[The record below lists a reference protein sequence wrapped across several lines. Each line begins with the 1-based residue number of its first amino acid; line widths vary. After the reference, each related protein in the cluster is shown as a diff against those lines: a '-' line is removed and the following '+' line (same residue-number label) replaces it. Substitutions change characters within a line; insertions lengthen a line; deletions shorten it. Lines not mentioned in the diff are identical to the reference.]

1 MRATNLTLLTD
12 LYELTMMQGYFK
24 NPTDQIVVF
33 DAFYRHNP
41 CDGGYAIAAG
51 LEQIIE
57 YVRDLHFHPDD
68 IDYLRTLGIFD
79 TDFLEYLR
87 GFHFTGDIYAIPEGT
102 VVFPREPLLKVVAP
116 VMEAQLLETAILNIL
131 NHQSL
136 IATKASRVVY
146 AAKGDGI
153 MEFGLRRAQGPDA
166 GIYGARAAMIG
177 GCIGTSNVLTGQM
190 FDVPVKGT
198 HAHSWIMSF
207 PDEYTAFKT
216 YAKLY
221 PDSCILLVD
230 TYDVLDSG
238 IPNAIRVFQE
248 MRNAGIELKGYG
260 IRIDSGDLAYLSK
273 KAYKMLSDAG
283 FEDAIIS
290 ASSDLDEYLIDSL
303 KTQGAKINSWGV
315 GTNLIT
321 SKDCPAFGGVYKLA
335 AIKNKED
342 EEFIPKIKLSE
353 NSEKVT
359 NPGNKTIFRIYDKET
374 GKIRADLICLAD
386 ETFDTSKDMII
397 FDPIETWK
405 KTKIKS
411 GTYTL
416 RELLVPVF
424 EKGRCVY
431 TSPSVMEIRDICAR
445 EKETLWDET
454 LRLVNPH
461 EVYVDLSDKL
471 YRIKSDLL
479 EKMSLE
485 NLKYQ

>member
-24 NPTDQIVVF
+24 NPTDQVVVF

-190 FDVPVKGT
+190 FNVPVKGT

-216 YAKLY
+216 YAQLY

-238 IPNAIRVFQE
+238 IPNAIRVFKE
-248 MRNAGIELKGYG
+248 MREAGIELKGYG

-273 KAYKMLSDAG
+273 KAYKMLSEAG

-335 AIKNKED
+335 AIKNTED

-374 GKIRADLICLAD
+374 GKIRGDLICLAD
-386 ETFDTSKDMII
+386 ETFDDQKDMII

-405 KTKIKS
+405 KTKIKG

-416 RELLVPVF
+416 RELLVPIF

-431 TSPSVMEIRDICAR
+431 TSPSVMEIRDICTT

>member
-1 MRATNLTLLTD
+1 M
-12 LYELTMMQGYFK
+12 E
-24 NPTDQIVVF
+24 
-33 DAFYRHNP
+33 
-41 CDGGYAIAAG
+41 
-51 LEQIIE
+51 
-57 YVRDLHFHPDD
+57 
-68 IDYLRTLGIFD
+68 YLRGLNLFD
-79 TDFLEYLR
+79 DDFLEYLR

-116 VMEAQLLETAILNIL
+116 VMEAQLVETAILNII

-166 GIYGARAAMIG
+166 GIYGARAAVIG
-177 GCIGTSNVLTGQM
+177 GCVGTSNVLTGKM

-216 YAKLY
+216 YANLY
-221 PDSCILLVD
+221 PNACLLLVD

-238 IPNAIRVFQE
+238 VPNAIRVFKE
-248 MRNAGIELKGYG
+248 MKEKDPNFHGYG

-273 KAYKMLSDAG
+273 KAYEMLEAAG
-283 FEDAIIS
+283 FGDAIIS

-303 KTQGAKINSWGV
+303 KAQGATINSWGV

-335 AIKNKED
+335 AIKDKDDED
-342 EEFIPKIKLSE
+342 FVPKIKLSE
-353 NSEKVT
+353 NTEKIT
-359 NPGNKTIFRIYDKET
+359 NPGNKTIYRIYDKAT

-386 ETFDTSKDMII
+386 ETFDESKDMII
-397 FDPIETWK
+397 FDPQETWK
-405 KTKIKS
+405 KTKVRAN
-411 GTYTL
+411 TYTL

-424 EKGRCVY
+424 KNGECVY
-431 TSPSVMEIRDICAR
+431 DSPSVMKIRDYSK
-445 EKETLWDET
+445 KELDTIWDET
-454 LRLVNPH
+454 KRFANPQH
-461 EVYVDLSDKL
+461 VYVDLSDKL
-471 YRIKSDLL
+471 YKIKSDLL

-485 NLKYQ
+485 ALEY